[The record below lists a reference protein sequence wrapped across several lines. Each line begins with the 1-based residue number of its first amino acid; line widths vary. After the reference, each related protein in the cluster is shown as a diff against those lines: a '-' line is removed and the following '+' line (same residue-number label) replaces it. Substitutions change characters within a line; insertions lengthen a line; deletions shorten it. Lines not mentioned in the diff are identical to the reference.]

1 MTFLDDFFWRAVI
14 AGIGVALVAGPL
26 GCFVV
31 WRRMSYLGDTMA
43 HSALLGVALGLLL
56 KVDLII
62 GVFAVALAVALLLFF
77 FQRQNKLTNDAVL
90 GTLSHASLAMGVL
103 LISLMAWIQIDVMAY
118 LFGDILAVSLIDLY
132 WIYGGVILILFTLLM
147 LWRPLLAITFDRELA
162 QAEGIPVLVVQ
173 LIFILLVAAVIAL
186 SMKIIG
192 ILLVT
197 SLLIIPVSTA
207 RSFSNTPEQMA
218 IGGALIGISS
228 VFLGLWTSLHFDTPS
243 GPSIV
248 IVAVL
253 FFFGSQILPFR
264 KFKY

>member
-14 AGIGVALVAGPL
+14 AGIGVAIVSGPL

-43 HSALLGVALGLLL
+43 HSALLGVALGLFF
-56 KVDLII
+56 KIDMMI
-62 GVFAVALAVALLLFF
+62 GVFVVALAVALLLFF
-77 FQRQNKLTNDAVL
+77 FLKQKTLTNDAVL

-103 LISLMAWIQIDVMAY
+103 IISLMAWIRIDLMGY
-118 LFGDILAVSLIDLY
+118 LFGDILAVNLIDLY
-132 WIYGGVILILFTLLM
+132 WIYGGGILIIVILLM

-162 QAEGIPVLVVQ
+162 QAEGIPVVGVQ
-173 LIFILLVAAVIAL
+173 LLFMLLVAAVIAL

-197 SLLIIPVSTA
+197 SLLIIPVSAA
-207 RSFSNTPEQMA
+207 RSYSKTPEQMA
-218 IGGALIGISS
+218 FGGALIGISS
-228 VFLGLWTSLHFDTPS
+228 VLLGLLTSLHFDTPS

-248 IVAVL
+248 IASVL
-253 FFFGSQILPFR
+253 FFFAAQIIPFR
-264 KFKY
+264 LFKY

>member
-1 MTFLDDFFWRAVI
+1 MTLLDDFFWRAII
-14 AGIGVALVAGPL
+14 AGLGVAVLAGPL

-43 HSALLGVALGLLL
+43 HSALLGIALGFFLNI
-56 KVDLII
+56 DLMI
-62 GVFAVALAVALLLFF
+62 GVFAVALVVALILFF
-77 FQRQNKLTNDAVL
+77 FQRQKMLTNDAVL

-103 LISLMAWIQIDVMAY
+103 IISLMAWIRIDLMGY

-132 WIYGGVILILFTLLM
+132 WIYGGGILILFILLM
-147 LWRPLLAITFDRELA
+147 LWRPLLAITFDSELA
-162 QAEGIPVLVVQ
+162 QAEGISVLVVQ
-173 LIFILLVAAVIAL
+173 LLFMLLIAAVIAL

-197 SLLIIPVSTA
+197 SLLIIPVSAA

-218 IGGALIGISS
+218 LGGALIGISS
-228 VFLGLWTSLHFDTPS
+228 VILGLFTSLYFDTPS

-248 IVAVL
+248 IAAVL
-253 FFFGSQILPFR
+253 FFFAVQILPF
-264 KFKY
+264 KQFKY

>member
-14 AGIGVALVAGPL
+14 AGIGIALVAGPL

-43 HSALLGVALGLLL
+43 HSALLGVALGFFLR
-56 KVDLII
+56 VDMMI
-62 GVFAVALAVALLLFF
+62 GVFSVALTIALLLFF
-77 FQRQNKLTNDAVL
+77 FQRQKLLTNDAVL
-90 GTLSHASLAMGVL
+90 GTLSHASLALGVI
-103 LISLMAWIQIDVMAY
+103 LISLMAWIQIDLMGF
-118 LFGDILAVSLIDLY
+118 LFGDILAVSLVDLY
-132 WIYGGVILILFTLLM
+132 WIYGGVILILFTLFI

-173 LIFILLVAAVIAL
+173 LLFMLLVAAVIAL

-197 SLLIIPVSTA
+197 SLLIIPVSAA
-207 RSFSNTPEQMA
+207 RSFSKTPEQMA
-218 IGGALIGISS
+218 FGGSLIGISS
-228 VFLGLWTSLHFDTPS
+228 IFIGLSSSLHFDTPS

-248 IVAVL
+248 IAAVL
-253 FFFGSQILPFR
+253 FFFASLFLPFR
-264 KFKY
+264 QFNY